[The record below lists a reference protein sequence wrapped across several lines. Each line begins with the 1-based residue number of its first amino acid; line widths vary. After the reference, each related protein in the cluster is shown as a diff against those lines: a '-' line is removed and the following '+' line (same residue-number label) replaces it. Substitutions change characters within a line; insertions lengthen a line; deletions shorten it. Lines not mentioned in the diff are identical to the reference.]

1 MRYNSGVCLSKTNII
16 KAGKDLFLYHRGKKR
31 VTLMEQKTIESNV
44 KFLKERNLKE
54 VKCATEIW
62 RKWEVTERN

>member
-44 KFLKERNLKE
+44 KFLKER
-54 VKCATEIW
+54 EI
-62 RKWEVTERN
+62 